1 MQPLLQLHL
10 QSNSEKAEAENLPNP
25 EREAHEPVV
34 VHKSLIQM
42 ANKAAHRAAT
52 EYRRNTSGLFSK

>member
-10 QSNSEKAEAENLPNP
+10 QSNSEKAEAVNLPNP
-25 EREAHEPVV
+25 EGEEREPAVV
-34 VHKSLIQM
+34 RKSLIQM

-52 EYRRNTSGLFSK
+52 EYRRNSSGLFSK